1 MKMKIRTVNRTL
13 TLLGLAVLIALL
25 ALSAACG
32 GGSSDPGD
40 NGEDIGGVTNGDGTS
55 GSGGDDA
62 TPRPTNTPAPAGI
75 GGAPLPEA
83 WAGSDGIAATESSA
97 DMTAHGADGLGGSL
111 HLIQIERKTKVS
123 ITLDDAGSG
132 PYSAAVRRGGCP
144 DEGAT
149 PSGQFDYLLFD
160 VVDGESVSMVNTPA
174 QFFQFSLAYVVVV
187 GGTDLENDPVVS
199 CGNIPS
205 PLR

>member
-1 MKMKIRTVNRTL
+1 MRTIKRKFI
-13 TLLGLAVLIALL
+13 LLALAGLIALL
-25 ALSAACG
+25 VVSLACG
-32 GGSSDPGD
+32 GGTATDDGD
-40 NGEDIGGVTNGDGTS
+40 D
-55 GSGGDDA
+55 GSGEPAA
-62 TPRPTNTPAPAGI
+62 TTPADTDSGEEPSPTNTPAPAGV
-75 GGAPLPEA
+75 GGAPLPEE
-83 WAGSDGIAATESSA
+83 WDGSEGIAATESSA
-97 DMTAHGADGLGGSL
+97 EMTGHGADGLGGTL

-123 ITLDDAGSG
+123 VTLDDAGSG

-144 DEGAT
+144 DDGAA
-149 PSGQFDYLLFD
+149 PAGQFDYLLFD

-187 GGTDLENDPVVS
+187 NGTDLENDPVIS